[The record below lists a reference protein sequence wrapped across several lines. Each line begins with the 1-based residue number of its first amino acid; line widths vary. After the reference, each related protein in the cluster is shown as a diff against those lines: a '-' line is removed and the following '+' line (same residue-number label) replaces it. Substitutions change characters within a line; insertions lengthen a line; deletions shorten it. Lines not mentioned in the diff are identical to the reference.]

1 MVLAQAK
8 RCVGDLLI
16 QIVRTSINQRLIN
29 DSETILI
36 STEQGRGA
44 DFLRAVIQRVL
55 SASVVVDGQT
65 VGAIDQGLLV
75 LLAVGQGDDHADLDY
90 IVGKVSG
97 LRVFEDA
104 EGKMNLSVQEI
115 QGSVLVVSQFTLYG
129 DVRRGKRPSF
139 TDAAP
144 PAVADQLYQEFCG
157 SLIDLG
163 IPVQRGVFQA
173 DMKVSLV
180 NDGPVTILLDSK
192 KLF

>member
-1 MVLAQAK
+1 MLAQAK

-90 IVGKVSG
+90 MVGKVSG